1 MISLRIRAVLSNLFQ
16 RFASS
21 WQAVWSASQLA
32 PQMAS
37 HLKRGKTGEQMA
49 YVCLRKK
56 GYRIVARN
64 YRKHYGEIDLIG
76 WDKSV
81 LVFIEVKLRSRTD
94 HGLPQ
99 DAVNLAK
106 RRQIS
111 HVAKE
116 YRRRHHLHDIN
127 YRFDIVSI
135 QGSSG
140 KERIEI
146 LKDAF
151 KDPLPG

>member
-1 MISLRIRAVLSNLFQ
+1 M
-16 RFASS
+16 SS
-21 WQAVWSASQLA
+21 WHAVWSNSRLA
-32 PQMAS
+32 PQMPF
-37 HLKRGKTGEQMA
+37 HLERGKTGEQLA
-49 YVCLRKK
+49 YVCLRKN

-81 LVFIEVKLRSRTD
+81 LVFIEVKLRNSSD

-99 DAVNLAK
+99 DAVNLTK

-111 HVAKE
+111 RVAKE

-135 QGSSG
+135 QGNPG

-151 KDPLPG
+151 KDPLPA